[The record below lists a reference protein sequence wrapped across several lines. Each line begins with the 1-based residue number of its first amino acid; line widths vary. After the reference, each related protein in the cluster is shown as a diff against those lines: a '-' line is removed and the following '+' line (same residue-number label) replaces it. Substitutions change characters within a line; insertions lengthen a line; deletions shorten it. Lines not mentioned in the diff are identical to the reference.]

1 VLFAVA
7 FFVRKVRTAWIR
19 SMSSFDGT
27 TTGSL
32 CICMDLTMLLSS
44 CLPWREQ
51 LSVSASARLSVVG
64 FARGAVWSR

>member
-7 FFVRKVRTAWIR
+7 FFVRKVRTPCIR

-44 CLPWREQ
+44 WY
-51 LSVSASARLSVVG
+51 LSFSARARLSVVG